1 MGGVCMTAR
10 SNFERTLKEIQ
21 QDILRLGSLVEQAV
35 YDSVQAL
42 VKQDVALAA
51 QVIMGDEMIDELYL
65 GIEEKCVRVM
75 ATQQPMAK
83 DLRVAVTG
91 IKILLSLERMGDHCV
106 DIARATM
113 CLSGHPFTVR
123 PVQYIPEMADIV
135 QQMVKDGLDA
145 YVKRDV
151 HKATDMCA
159 MDDEVDFIFNRI
171 FRELIGCMKEKP
183 VNVYQSAYL
192 LYVSRYIERIADHA
206 TNIGEAVIYL
216 VTGERHE
223 LN

>member
-1 MGGVCMTAR
+1 MGAR
-10 SNFERTLKEIQ
+10 FNFDKTLKEIQ

-42 VKQDVALAA
+42 VKLDVALAA
-51 QVIMGDEMIDELYL
+51 QVIMGDEMIDELCL
-65 GIEEKCVRVM
+65 QIEEKCVRVI
-75 ATQQPMAK
+75 ATQQPMAR

-113 CLSGHPFTVR
+113 CLSGHPYTIK
-123 PVQYIPEMADIV
+123 PVQYIPEMVGIV
-135 QQMVKDGLDA
+135 QEMVKDGLDA

-151 HKATDMCA
+151 EKAADMCA

-171 FRELIGCMKEKP
+171 FRELIGCMREDSA
-183 VNVYQSAYL
+183 NVYQASYL
-192 LYVSRYIERIADHA
+192 LYVNRYIERIADHA

>member
-1 MGGVCMTAR
+1 MSAR
-10 SNFERTLKEIQ
+10 SNFDRKLKEIQ

-35 YDSVQAL
+35 YDSVRAL
-42 VKQDVALAA
+42 VKLDVALAA

-65 GIEEKCVRVM
+65 QIEEKCVRVI
-75 ATQQPMAK
+75 ATQQPMAR

-113 CLSGHPFTVR
+113 CLSGHPYTVK
-123 PVQYIPEMADIV
+123 PVQYIPEMGSIV
-135 QQMVKDGLDA
+135 QQMVKEGLDA

-151 HKATDMCA
+151 DKAAEMCA
-159 MDDEVDFIFNRI
+159 MDDDVDFIFNRI
-171 FRELIGCMKEKP
+171 FRELIGCMKEDP
-183 VNVYQSAYL
+183 ANVYQASYL
-192 LYVSRYIERIADHA
+192 LYVNRYIERIADHA
-206 TNIGEAVIYL
+206 TNIWEAVIYL
-216 VTGERHE
+216 VTGERRE